1 MDFTNPGELPLDEF
15 RARLKAAR
23 REISAK
29 VSSML
34 DNEHQLMV
42 LGAMIFETVNVAYN
56 YHYGNRA
63 EARDM
68 VSEGIDMALN
78 DIDTVFRE
86 LGVHSLLVQLGE
98 ANKRQDYGTA
108 AALVE
113 RIKAKAREG
122 NGVAKETA

>member
-108 AALVE
+108 AALV
-113 RIKAKAREG
+113 
-122 NGVAKETA
+122 